1 VSLSQHDRYESP
13 DHDSRSDADRKPG
26 PLSTQALLSAP
37 SRDVVWTLV
46 GGARLFLPATSRS
59 TMMAIVFDVPFID
72 CDEPASGP

>member
-1 VSLSQHDRYESP
+1 MLAATP
-13 DHDSRSDADRKPG
+13 TGTPG
-26 PLSTQALLSAP
+26 PLPTQALLSAP